1 MKKFSL
7 IIFIA
12 AGLFL
17 SACNSS
23 PKTGGAT
30 SDSGS
35 VGNSGASDTTQATQG
50 TTTGAAAASGTPSSG
65 SDTST
70 TGH

>member
-7 IIFIA
+7 VIFIA
-12 AGLFL
+12 AGLLL

-23 PKTGGAT
+23 PKTGGAI

-35 VGNSGASDTTQATQG
+35 VGNSGPADTTQAVQG
-50 TTTGAAAASGTPSSG
+50 STTGATASGTATSG

-70 TGH
+70 TGN

>member
-1 MKKFSL
+1 MKKISL

-12 AGLFL
+12 AGLTL

-35 VGNSGASDTTQATQG
+35 VGSSGPADTTQAVQG
-50 TTTGAAAASGTPSSG
+50 STTGATSSGTATSG

-70 TGH
+70 TGN